1 MTTTFMIS
9 ILLINTMP
17 FIARTTPNIIELIL
31 SFKLYEI
38 NDKSNLD
45 QNYKSNYDHY
55 WALEFYYKKHS
66 FLISLKYYY
75 CLECPTEE
83 YKTCDNLLTWNKSMI
98 CKYVYII
105 VMLYLL
111 KATPE
116 LF

>member
-45 QNYKSNYDHY
+45 QNYKSNYDQY
-55 WALEFYYKKHS
+55 
-66 FLISLKYYY
+66 
-75 CLECPTEE
+75 
-83 YKTCDNLLTWNKSMI
+83 
-98 CKYVYII
+98 
-105 VMLYLL
+105 
-111 KATPE
+111 
-116 LF
+116 